1 MSQKNERMTTEQA
14 TALFDRLAPATAEQ
28 MIGRWRGEGVD
39 TDHPM
44 DGMLESSYWYGK
56 VFDGPE
62 AVHPLIHK
70 VPLWGRVS
78 INPALL
84 PIRAATALPLRD
96 TLAPWLFPVLAPLLR
111 TGRGQSKRPRCS
123 VRLPSR
129 GTSIAMTG
137 PVHAAMVYDAKA
149 IIDVFAQYDQNTLLG
164 WMDCKGMAQPY
175 FFKLFRDD

>member
-1 MSQKNERMTTEQA
+1 MTSKNERMTTAEA
-14 TALFDRLAPATAEQ
+14 TALFDQLEPATPEQ

-56 VFDGPE
+56 VFEGPE

-70 VPLWGRVS
+70 VPLWGRLSV
-78 INPALL
+78 NPTLL

-96 TLAPWLFPVLAPLLR
+96 TLAPFLFPVLAPFLR
-111 TGRGQSKRPRCS
+111 TGRPKARLRC
-123 VRLPSR
+123 VEFR
-129 GTSIAMTG
+129 GRQ
-137 PVHAAMVYDAKA
+137 HAAMVYDAKA
-149 IIDVFAQYDQNTLLG
+149 IIDVFAQYDRDTLLG

-175 FFKLFRDD
+175 FFKLLRDD

>member
-1 MSQKNERMTTEQA
+1 MTSKNERMTTVEA
-14 TALFDRLAPATAEQ
+14 TALFDQLEPATPDQ

-56 VFDGPE
+56 MFEGPE

-70 VPLWGRVS
+70 VPLWGRLS

-96 TLAPWLFPVLAPLLR
+96 TLAPFLFPVLAPFLR
-111 TGRGQSKRPRCS
+111 TGLPKARLRRVEFRGRQ
-123 VRLPSR
+123 
-129 GTSIAMTG
+129 
-137 PVHAAMVYDAKA
+137 HAAMVYDAKA
-149 IIDVFAQYDQNTLLG
+149 IIDVFAQYDHDTLLG
-164 WMDCKGMAQPY
+164 WMDCKGMEQPY